1 MRIQLTRK
9 LADYLDGIDL
19 SQHTEGDALDL
30 PSRDAALLIAEG
42 WAIPLNESPDEVRE
56 YSSAPVDAVAADWSN
71 RVPRT
76 VEQLRRVREQM
87 ETQHFEQHERR
98 RAEDSIREERHDAHA
113 RTIPAD
119 SDTDS
124 LER

>member
-9 LADYLDGIDL
+9 LADHLDGIDV
-19 SQHTEGDALDL
+19 SHHGEGDALDL
-30 PSRDAALLIAEG
+30 PSRDAKLLIAEG
-42 WAIPLNESPDEVRE
+42 WAIPLSESRVEKRG
-56 YSSAPVDAVAADWSN
+56 YSSTSVQAVAADMSN

-76 VEQLRRVREQM
+76 VEQLRRIREQM

-98 RAEDSIREERHDAHA
+98 RAEDTIREERHDSLA

-124 LER
+124 PEP

>member
-19 SQHTEGDALDL
+19 SNHAEGDTIDL
-30 PSRDAALLIAEG
+30 PSRDAALLVAEG
-42 WAIPLNESPDEVRE
+42 WAIPLKESPAEVRE
-56 YSSAPVDAVAADWSN
+56 FSSAFVPAIAADTST

-76 VEQLRRVREQM
+76 VEQLRRIREQM
-87 ETQHFEQHERR
+87 ETQQFEQHERR
-98 RAEDSIREERHDAHA
+98 RAEDSIREERHDELA

-119 SDTDS
+119 QSDS
-124 LER
+124 SN